1 MTDNVPEVPQQ
12 SKFLGSAPPEMDRR
26 EFCSGSFLVVVVV
39 GAVSPPLSLLRTRR
53 QTNWILSRRDA

>member
-26 EFCSGSFLVVVVV
+26 EFCSGSFLVVV
-39 GAVSPPLSLLRTRR
+39 GAVSPPLALLRTRR
-53 QTNWILSRRDA
+53 QTNWLLSRRDA